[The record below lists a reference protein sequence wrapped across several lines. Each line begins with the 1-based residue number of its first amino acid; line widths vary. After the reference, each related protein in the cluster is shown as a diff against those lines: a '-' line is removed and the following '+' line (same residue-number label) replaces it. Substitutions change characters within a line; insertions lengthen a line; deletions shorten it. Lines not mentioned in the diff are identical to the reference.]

1 MRRARR
7 LRRGTAAVVAVVGS
21 LVVAACA
28 QGGGPTYTVDQPS
41 FHSAG
46 PQAEEEIQT
55 VLDSQARTIG
65 RGDWSA
71 LLAMYIPTE
80 RSRCPP
86 DRFAEAADESY
97 GELRNRAEGMRI
109 SATMSNLEVTGFRAS
124 ADYQFVIAAQGLA
137 SPAQTAHY
145 LKLGDRWFIDDKAC

>member
-80 RSRCPP
+80 RSRCPL

-97 GELRNRAEGMRI
+97 GSCATALRECGSRPPCPTWRWPASGPRPTTSSSSPPRAW
-109 SATMSNLEVTGFRAS
+109 
-124 ADYQFVIAAQGLA
+124 
-137 SPAQTAHY
+137 PALPQTAHY